1 VSKGKDQ
8 EKICVSCESSYPA
21 AYSSCPRC
29 QLPLV
34 FPVIGKVWRV
44 DKLIGRGGMGAVFLA
59 HHTEDPHKVS
69 AVKVLQLVVGEQRA
83 DRQEKVGRFQREA
96 EALGR
101 LKHPAIVELYDFAR
115 ERDGTLYMAM
125 EYLQGMPLSRV
136 LSERGPLESKEAVA
150 IILQVLAA
158 VSCAHRV
165 GIIHRDIKPDNIV
178 VLHAPS
184 DGGDSS
190 LHDDRI
196 KVVDF
201 GVARLKDDPA
211 TEAGQALGT
220 PVYMA
225 PEQAQGGE
233 IDERV
238 DVYGAAAVLFEMLAG
253 RPPFLPP
260 DGPNANLLLLAK
272 IMTHDPASL
281 RELRPE
287 VSVALES
294 VIERAL
300 CRDRTLRYPMVDDFA
315 EALRIAITHPQDRL
329 WTRPAVVPPLSLPTL
344 VAQAVAPS
352 RPTALTRTYPPPVRS
367 SASLPPVMRSGGV
380 NMSRS
385 GIGTTASGRTNSNMQ
400 ALSQSTSALNSIH
413 SLRNDGVPISSLSS
427 SPSGSYPGGSSSM
440 MNAAPSSSLSAGRSG
455 AVVLPR
461 SSLTP
466 TPGSES
472 SRSASPSP
480 SERRSLTYRILI
492 ALLYLAAVSILTFS
506 LLFDRSSCRSSRER
520 SQTLPSS
527 IGGP

>member
-8 EKICVSCESSYPA
+8 EKICVSCGSSYPA

-34 FPVIGKVWRV
+34 FPVIGKVWHV

-59 HHTEDPHKVS
+59 HHIEDPNKLS

-101 LKHPAIVELYDFAR
+101 LKHPAIVELFDFAR

-125 EYLQGMPLSRV
+125 EYLQGVPLSRV
-136 LSERGPLESKEAVA
+136 LTERGPLPPQDAVS

-158 VSCAHRV
+158 VSGAHRV
-165 GIIHRDIKPDNIV
+165 GIIHRDLKPDNIV
-178 VLHAPS
+178 VISGS
-184 DGGDSS
+184 DDGTG
-190 LHDDRI
+190 HDERV

-238 DVYGAAAVLFEMLAG
+238 DVYGAAAVLFELLAG

-260 DGPNANLLLLAK
+260 DGPNSNLLLLAK
-272 IMTHDPASL
+272 IMTQDPAPL

-300 CRDRTLRYPMVDDFA
+300 CRDRTLRFPKVDDFA
-315 EALRIAITHPQDRL
+315 EALRTALAHPTGRL
-329 WTRPAVVPPLSLPTL
+329 WVRPQVVPPLSLPPL
-344 VAQAVAPS
+344 VAQAVSPS
-352 RPTALTRTYPPPVRS
+352 RPASVSRTLPPPVRS
-367 SASLPPVMRSGGV
+367 SASLPPVMRSGGA
-380 NMSRS
+380 NLSRS
-385 GIGTTASGRTNSNMQ
+385 ALGTSAAAGRS
-400 ALSQSTSALNSIH
+400 AAALVGLSQSTSALTSLQ
-413 SLRNDGVPISSLSS
+413 SLRNDGVPISALSS
-427 SPSGSYPGGSSSM
+427 GPSGSFPGGNSG
-440 MNAAPSSSLSAGRSG
+440 AHAVPSSAMSAGRSG
-455 AVVLPR
+455 AVSLPR
-461 SSLTP
+461 SGLTP
-466 TPGSES
+466 TPPIEPSRTS
-472 SRSASPSP
+472 SLRPA
-480 SERRSLTYRILI
+480 EQRSLTYRILI
-492 ALLYLAAVSILTFS
+492 ALLYLGAVSILTFS
-506 LLFDRSSCRSSRER
+506 LLFDRSSCRGNRDRGPS
-520 SQTLPSS
+520 LPSG

>member
-1 VSKGKDQ
+1 
-8 EKICVSCESSYPA
+8 
-21 AYSSCPRC
+21 
-29 QLPLV
+29 
-34 FPVIGKVWRV
+34 
-44 DKLIGRGGMGAVFLA
+44 
-59 HHTEDPHKVS
+59 
-69 AVKVLQLVVGEQRA
+69 
-83 DRQEKVGRFQREA
+83 
-96 EALGR
+96 
-101 LKHPAIVELYDFAR
+101 
-115 ERDGTLYMAM
+115 
-125 EYLQGMPLSRV
+125 
-136 LSERGPLESKEAVA
+136 
-150 IILQVLAA
+150 VLAA

-300 CRDRTLRYPMVDDFA
+300 CRDRTLRYPTVDDFA